1 METVNKPLVIA
12 HRGYRAI
19 APENTLLAA
28 QKGFEAGAEWW
39 ELDTAETKDG
49 ELVVIH
55 DDNLVRTTD
64 AKKTFPGRSPWIVYD
79 FTLEELRKLDA
90 GSWFAAADPFRQIAA
105 GVVRRTDVFH
115 ALKVP
120 TLRECLVLTRDLGMK
135 VNVEIKSAAGHAC
148 DASIV
153 EKTVAL
159 IRELDMREDVLISSF
174 NHPYLARVKAADAGI
189 RTGILIDDPLA
200 DPVEKLKD
208 LGAFSLNPNVAKL
221 DEATVRRVREAGFEV
236 YPWTVNDES
245 DMRRLLEWGV
255 SGLITDFVDRARG
268 SADAYMRGQTIL

>member
-1 METVNKPLVIA
+1 MENANKPLVIA

-64 AKKTFPGRSPWIVYD
+64 ARKTFPGRSPWIVYD

-105 GVVRRTDVFH
+105 GVVGRTDVFH

-120 TLRECLVLTRDLGMK
+120 TLRECLVLTRDMGMK

-159 IRELDMREDVLISSF
+159 ILELDMGKEVLISSF
-174 NHPYLARVKAADAGI
+174 NHGYLARVKEADAGI
-189 RTGILIDDPLA
+189 RTGVLIDEPLA
-200 DPVEKLKD
+200 DPVGKLEG
-208 LGAFSLNPNVAKL
+208 LGAASLNPNAAKL
-221 DEATVRRVREAGFEV
+221 DEGTMLRVREAGFEV
-236 YPWTVNDES
+236 YPWTVNEEA
-245 DMRRLLEWGV
+245 DMRRLLAWGAT
-255 SGLITDFVDRARG
+255 GLISDFVGRARG
-268 SADAYMRGQTIL
+268 AVDEYLRERATL